1 MFILLEQK
9 ANLNHIKKLCEKKD
23 FCNVA
28 VPSEDTKILE
38 FNQCQK
44 SDKAAFI
51 IYTAL
56 ECLIEKTDGCKND
69 PENSSTAEVGKH
81 FPSGFSMSPKPLF
94 KTIEN
99 KHDVS
104 RGKDIMKKF
113 FESLREHEMEIISFK
128 KKKKKVINKRA
139 AEIIQKRKNLLYLP
153 RKTCKDKRT
162 KDKKYRKVRDH
173 CHYTGEYRGAA
184 HSISNLKYSVPKE
197 ISIAFYN
204 GTNHDYHFI
213 MKELAEEFE
222 KEITC
227 LGENTVKPLTFSVPI
242 QKEVTRID
250 KNGEEI
256 RKIISYR
263 LQFTHSIRF
272 MARSLSNLCNNLAE
286 GIRKIKCKYEHNSKK
301 CEI

>member
-56 ECLIEKTDGCKND
+56 ECLIEKIDGCKND

-128 KKKKKVINKRA
+128 KKKKKLLTNEQQKSYKSAKICYICQEKLVKINELKIKNIVKLGTIV
-139 AEIIQKRKNLLYLP
+139 IIQVNIEVL
-153 RKTCKDKRT
+153 
-162 KDKKYRKVRDH
+162 H
-173 CHYTGEYRGAA
+173 
-184 HSISNLKYSVPKE
+184 
-197 ISIAFYN
+197 IA
-204 GTNHDYHFI
+204 
-213 MKELAEEFE
+213 
-222 KEITC
+222 
-227 LGENTVKPLTFSVPI
+227 
-242 QKEVTRID
+242 
-250 KNGEEI
+250 
-256 RKIISYR
+256 
-263 LQFTHSIRF
+263 
-272 MARSLSNLCNNLAE
+272 
-286 GIRKIKCKYEHNSKK
+286 
-301 CEI
+301 